1 MTNWVFNA
9 QNAPKCKYEKTI
21 DVFAISE
28 FSFLDA
34 FFNGGGFA
42 QNGIFEPFRF
52 DNVNSPFKKL
62 AYLKYL
68 FGATLHRKCLFNT
81 AFVRGIFA
89 KYYAKKL
96 KLSSDFSLKNI
107 PYCELKNFSYKAA
120 TSFLQKNG
128 DFCISFGKDCGKN
141 AATCV
146 YVSYCKP
153 KKIAKVLDLKKIL
166 NKRENRGNFSVY
178 LAANYAMFKF
188 FDEKAKDKVSRLMES
203 LGFSKY
209 FCGKNICVFVP
220 ANGVA
225 ISPNYNEKQAKSI
238 PDYSKAIIAS
248 DNSEI
253 CNINSPEDFH
263 KMYCPF

>member
-1 MTNWVFNA
+1 MTNWFFNA

-21 DVFAISE
+21 DVCAVSE

-34 FFNGGGFA
+34 FFNGGGLA
-42 QNGIFEPFRF
+42 KNGIFEPFRF
-52 DNVNSPFKKL
+52 DDANSPFKKL

-96 KLSSDFSLKNI
+96 KLGADFSLKNI
-107 PYCELKNFSYKAA
+107 PYCELKNFSYKP
-120 TSFLQKNG
+120 TTGFSQKN
-128 DFCISFGKDCGKN
+128 DNFCISFGKGCCKN

-146 YVSYCKP
+146 YVSYCEP

-166 NKRENRGNFSVY
+166 NKKENRGNYAVY

-188 FDEKAKDKVSRLMES
+188 FDKTAQDKVGCLMEKLCLS
-203 LGFSKY
+203 VRFSY
-209 FCGKNICVFVP
+209 ENIFVFVP
-220 ANGVA
+220 ANGVV
-225 ISPNYNEKQAKSI
+225 ISPNYNEKRAKNI
-238 PDYSKAIIAS
+238 PDYSRAIIAS
-248 DNSEI
+248 DNPEI

-263 KMYCPF
+263 KLYCPF